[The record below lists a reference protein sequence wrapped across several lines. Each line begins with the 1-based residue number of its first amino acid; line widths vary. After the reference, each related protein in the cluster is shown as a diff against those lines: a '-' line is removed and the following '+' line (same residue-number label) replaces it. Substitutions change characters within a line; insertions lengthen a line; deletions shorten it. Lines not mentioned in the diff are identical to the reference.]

1 MHLQSIEN
9 EFDCHLMAHHTIF
22 MGDLNY
28 RLTALDATPD
38 RILHMITDVI
48 NNNFRTT
55 SYKRGQVFS
64 HNQLLTPVRSEG
76 SPAPIAD
83 AFSNDMDDTYM
94 LTQSPSVL
102 EAAAAAASTSSLPS
116 RHHRHHHVAV
126 LSPLSSVSTA
136 PSAVEV
142 SWRSLLEHDELKASM
157 DDGTIFHDFDEASI
171 AFPPTYRRVLGQAL
185 DARWTASPLTPAR
198 VASVYTTV
206 LGDGRIRVPSY
217 TDRILFHSLP
227 GLRDRFACVQYSS
240 AEFIGTSDH
249 KPVSCG
255 FQVYIDKTRQ
265 SSCTHP
271 AAVPSSAS
279 HDVAPTGF
287 GGGPAPLTTHMTVYL
302 SSLTIHL
309 GPALEKFNTSDGEE
323 GDSSDIMCATPA
335 PRLPTGSIASSDVSG
350 ASISTASDVAKSVG
364 MSIVDG
370 MQVRSVFPLPCE
382 DEFAEERKLGELADQ
397 LVFHANK
404 QRKFKSTT
412 KHSAW
417 ASVAVHGLKQSVVLT
432 PRKLLHVAL
441 NFILPSGTTV
451 GQCVISLTEASYRN
465 GRKVDFVAA
474 LTVGGRRTGELLGK
488 VSLSV
493 QKR

>member
-38 RILHMITDVI
+38 RILHMITDVV

-94 LTQSPSVL
+94 LTQSPSAL

-279 HDVAPTGF
+279 HDVAPTGI

-350 ASISTASDVAKSVG
+350 VSISTASDVAKSVG
-364 MSIVDG
+364 MSIDG